1 MAKQKATKKASKKV
15 TKKRSS
21 RKKPGGPEKWTFGPL
36 DLECGS
42 AFKRADLE
50 FYGIDH
56 FRPSFTVQVFFND
69 AKVEPDSASDKRS
82 SYAGTFSVFAHGN
95 CGGDVG
101 HCDASRPQGRF
112 SDPASHPLTRAFK
125 RLVVT
130 EPLRRVCKTGKPLMV
145 TVIVTP
151 AATRT
156 KQLEYDKLLDLQGM
170 QVTTFE

>member
-1 MAKQKATKKASKKV
+1 MARKKTTKKAA
-15 TKKRSS
+15 KKRSS

-36 DLECGS
+36 DPTCGT

-69 AKVEPDSASDKRS
+69 PQVGPDSASDKRP
-82 SYAGTFSVFAHGN
+82 SYVGMFSVFAHGN

-130 EPLRRVCKTGKPLMV
+130 EPLRRVCETGKSLMV
-145 TVIVTP
+145 TLVVTP
-151 AATRT
+151 VEDRT
-156 KQLEYDKLLDLQGM
+156 KQVGYEKLLDLHGVQL
-170 QVTTFE
+170 TTFE